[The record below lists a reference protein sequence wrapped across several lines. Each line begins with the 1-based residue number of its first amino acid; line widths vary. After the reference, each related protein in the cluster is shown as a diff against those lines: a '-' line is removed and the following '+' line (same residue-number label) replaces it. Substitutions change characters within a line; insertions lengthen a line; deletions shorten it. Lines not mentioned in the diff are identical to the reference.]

1 MRRDGRRNNKAH
13 CLEASLEGQADK
25 QADTRDRQLE
35 SQKLMYV
42 WCNMGCSLVING
54 VACTTLQ
61 GEPIRSDGTN
71 VVQVES
77 VGVLNVYRERPAAQ
91 NWRQC
96 IF

>member
-1 MRRDGRRNNKAH
+1 MRRDGRRNKKQH
-13 CLEASLEGQADK
+13 CLEASLEGQADR

-35 SQKLMYV
+35 SKNE
-42 WCNMGCSLVING
+42 WCSMGCSLVING

-61 GEPIRSDGTN
+61 GEPMRSDGTN
-71 VVQVES
+71 AVQVES
-77 VGVLNVYRERPAAQ
+77 VGMLNAYRERPAAQ